1 MKWSMARVKIMPVR
15 PAVQMP
21 NHTDHFQPLC
31 STDCN
36 PCPAE
41 PKSTTRDAKTSIG
54 FKEEELLPST
64 CDNPRSSRGSNTKTI
79 PTKPR
84 KTKRITAHDKYSFR
98 NMAPNKA
105 AKNDDDAS
113 REATVAMGKWDSP

>member
-1 MKWSMARVKIMPVR
+1 MVRVKIMPVR

-36 PCPAE
+36 PWPAE
-41 PKSTTRDAKTSIG
+41 PKSTTRDANTCIG
-54 FKEEELLPST
+54 LKVELV
-64 CDNPRSSRGSNTKTI
+64 SSSPISSSGWNTKTI

-84 KTKRITAHDKYSFR
+84 KTKAVIAHDKYSFR

-113 REATVAMGKWDSP
+113 REATVAMGK